1 MKKCLTRTDQ
11 CVYYYVNGD
20 RIYGVP
26 DGITGNLTG
35 IWGNL
40 TGITGDLTGITGD
53 LTEITGNLTGIW
65 GDIDDAGLTDDDRKR
80 GVSVDDL
87 LMDEEIGG
95 SDGKEI

>member
-26 DGITGNLTG
+26 DG
-35 IWGNL
+35 
-40 TGITGDLTGITGD
+40 
-53 LTEITGNLTGIW
+53 ITGNLTGIW